1 MDTEQLTN
9 LTNDW
14 FTDDQ
19 ISWYPDGKSLLFI
32 SDRNEIL
39 ETGILYKPEDHLFN
53 QTDIYKYNIE
63 SGVIKRITNTPYNET
78 YPCISNDSNFL
89 AFIADKN
96 GINNIYLHRD
106 IQTPFNTNLEPQAI
120 TNALT
125 GITRL
130 SWNGDNT
137 QLIFTGFFNRGYD
150 IYTFDNPI
158 DKIEDNIQLLPAK
171 WIIQT
176 NEAVLL
182 RNDKKG
188 NRKKKYP

>member
-1 MDTEQLTN
+1 M
-9 LTNDW
+9 
-14 FTDDQ
+14 
-19 ISWYPDGKSLLFI
+19 
-32 SDRNEIL
+32 RR
-39 ETGILYKPEDHLFN
+39 HLFN

-63 SGVIKRITNTPYNET
+63 SGRIKRITNTPYNEA

-96 GINNIYLHRD
+96 GINNIYLSKN
-106 IQTPFNTNLEPQAI
+106 IQGLFNTNLEPRAI
-120 TNALT
+120 TNVLT
-125 GITRL
+125 GITQL

-158 DKIEDNIQLLPAK
+158 DKIEDNIQLSPAK

-176 NEAVLL
+176 NEPVLL
-182 RNDKKG
+182 KNDKKG
-188 NRKKKYP
+188 DRKKITPKDKYKNYIFSGIDATEDIHYLK